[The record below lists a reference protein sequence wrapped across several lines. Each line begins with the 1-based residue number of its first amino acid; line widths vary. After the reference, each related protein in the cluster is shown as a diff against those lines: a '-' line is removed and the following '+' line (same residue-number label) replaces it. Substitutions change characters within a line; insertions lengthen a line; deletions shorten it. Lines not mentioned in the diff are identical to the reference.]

1 MLAVCRRQYAGLDA
15 PGKQSN
21 QKQLPV
27 DVNVFPEKK
36 IVLCSQDKIPP
47 RASPYWQK
55 PGGGGGNRR
64 AEEGEMPPRHESLFN
79 GLGETAVSGTALAFL
94 EERAGPELKLRMKNT
109 PWKV

>member
-1 MLAVCRRQYAGLDA
+1 MLGPTRKPLSGSPHFCSTASTILPQLAPCRHRAPLPLGELLPIASSLPEAVYWVGRS
-15 PGKQSN
+15 GKQSN

-55 PGGGGGNRR
+55 PGDGGG
-64 AEEGEMPPRHESLFN
+64 
-79 GLGETAVSGTALAFL
+79 V
-94 EERAGPELKLRMKNT
+94 
-109 PWKV
+109 